1 MIKKAFIVALTV
13 LVAVGIAEAKR
24 ISPKDVMPVT
34 KDAITYSAPH
44 DQMGCV
50 VAKSEKTGQ
59 LFWFRQV
66 YVVKYELGLEKDVQD
81 CFITGLTIE
90 SGKLIVTNEEGG
102 QFELDLKSLSV
113 KVLKGT
119 ALIERTPRNK

>member
-1 MIKKAFIVALTV
+1 
-13 LVAVGIAEAKR
+13 
-24 ISPKDVMPVT
+24 
-34 KDAITYSAPH
+34 
-44 DQMGCV
+44 MGCV

-66 YVVKYELGLEKDVQD
+66 YVVKYKLGLEKDVQD

-90 SGKLIVTNEEGG
+90 NGKLLVTNEEGG
-102 QFELDLKSLSV
+102 QFELDLESLSV